1 MDLLD
6 KGLYYQEGFSVDD
19 GSLNVLISLVRSLFE
34 NSGLKASGRL
44 VLMLEG
50 SSEYKLE
57 TGVRSDDEKGARH
70 VIHEE
75 ILCAFGNYFSVT
87 FTQVNNSTS
96 LIPIIYFLKKSKDF
110 ILINQLIETCEKQLP
125 SSVAVLKKMGSK
137 YFICSSHLLGPLWKI
152 HEDKYR
158 LKAHFVFSN
167 SKEKFV
173 WYKKEN
179 DKLEEIGEIEFLYRK
194 LYVLNVSKFHTSCI
208 ERYDDD
214 LPRVH
219 LVMDLV

>member
-1 MDLLD
+1 MDLPG
-6 KGLYYQEGFSVDD
+6 KGLYYQEGFSVDER
-19 GSLNVLISLVRSLFE
+19 SLNVLTSLVKILFE
-34 NSGLKASGRL
+34 DSGLKTSGRL
-44 VLMLEG
+44 VLMLED
-50 SSEYKLE
+50 STEYKLE
-57 TGVRSDDEKGARH
+57 TGVRSDSEKGTRH

-75 ILCAFGNYFSVT
+75 ILSSCGNYFSVT
-87 FTQVNNSTS
+87 YTQVNNSAS

-110 ILINQLIETCEKQLP
+110 FLISQLVEACENQLP
-125 SSVAVLKKMGSK
+125 SSQSVMNKMGSK
-137 YFICSSHLLGPLWKI
+137 YFICSSHMLGNLWKI

-167 SKEKFV
+167 SNEKFV

-179 DKLEEIGEIEFLYRK
+179 DKFEELGEIEFQNKNLY
-194 LYVLNVSKFHTSCI
+194 LLDVSRFHTSCV